1 LPVAWDKRG
10 AVTQGQSRW
19 VARPEARWA
28 LWAGIAGALAA
39 AALSVKGIFSSGS
52 STASLGFLFVP
63 LIAAVAAVPTGIWG
77 AALGHVVLHMRGRV
91 YSPRPVFI
99 AALLAA
105 ASLPLTIGYEI
116 WQGVALE
123 RAAREARSMNASQL
137 EESFAASAWR
147 RNKFF
152 LGILASHESA
162 SGSLLARIAELDDE
176 ELYDRMGSL
185 WDVMGEN
192 RKGLAVMR
200 LVARN
205 PNTPGATLQRLEAGP
220 HAGKLIT
227 ELLANPNTPAPVLAK
242 HAGDTHYLAEWGLAL
257 NPNAPVAVMERL
269 SRSNNHFA
277 RMNLTYNKA
286 TPRGILERLA
296 QDPDPVMARNA
307 KLALERR
314 K

>member
-1 LPVAWDKRG
+1 MSEA
-10 AVTQGQSRW
+10 ATQDQSRW
-19 VARPEARWA
+19 VARPEAKWA

-52 STASLGFLFVP
+52 STAALGFLAVP
-63 LIAAVAAVPTGIWG
+63 FIAAVAAVVTGIWG
-77 AALGHVVLHMRGRV
+77 AALGHVVLHMRGGV
-91 YSPRPVFI
+91 YSLRPVLI
-99 AALLAA
+99 AASLAA
-105 ASLPLTIGYEI
+105 ASLPLTICYEV
-116 WQGVALE
+116 WHGVALE
-123 RAAREARSMNASQL
+123 RAVKEARSMNAAQL
-137 EESFAASAWR
+137 EESFAVSAWR

-162 SGSLLARIAELDDE
+162 SSSLLARIAELEDP
-176 ELYDRMGSL
+176 ELYERMGSL

-205 PNTPGATLQRLEAGP
+205 RNTPAAALQKLEAGP

-242 HAGDTHYLAEWGLAL
+242 HAADTNYLAEWGLAL
-257 NPNAPVAVMERL
+257 NPNTPVAVMERL
-269 SRSNNHFA
+269 SRSSDLYS

-286 TPRGILERLA
+286 TPHEILERLA
-296 QDPDPVMARNA
+296 RDPDPGLARNA